1 MTWYLLYYLVVYS
14 GLMFS
19 QYKMPLKYFYHNCGK
34 ALEAVVHVIKLFLA
48 EFTYLQNKL
57 ECLALA
63 DIFTR
68 LQSTY
73 HLTYCSVKI
82 LHMGHCYGS
91 AVPLWKINEKQTGPG
106 FDSRPDKNFKNTLG
120 YYD

>member
-1 MTWYLLYYLVVYS
+1 
-14 GLMFS
+14 MFS
-19 QYKMPLKYFYHNCGK
+19 QYKIPLKYFYHNCGK
-34 ALEAVVHVIKLFLA
+34 ALEAVVHVIKLFGA

-57 ECLALA
+57 ESLALA

-68 LQSTY
+68 LRSIY

-91 AVPLWKINEKQTGPG
+91 AVQLSKINEKQKGLG
-106 FDSRPDKNFKNTLG
+106 FHLRLSKNFKNTLA